1 MVLVKRSRP
10 IFGWLAL
17 LAGVLLLLAGL
28 PPARAQAPFAGPPLL
43 GPLLAT
49 SPAERDRVVLYD
61 LGGEVQRE
69 FTLGAQEHTVW
80 GFSPDGCRLLL
91 TLADPG
97 GLAQV
102 VSTRLD
108 GTDLRTL
115 VRYDEMP
122 AGAWGG
128 WEPNWSP
135 DGTRIAFTMVRDTA
149 YLNLPAPQADGDPY
163 EYRVAWVP
171 ADGGTPTFYSISGDE
186 HTPLWSPA
194 GGWLVYTAYEARVLG
209 SDASSTAAPTPEGA
223 AASAALPT
231 TREAD
236 LWVVSVDAEEKY
248 RLTYFDTGSVGM
260 PRWSPDGALL
270 GFVYSPV
277 GNNDQLW
284 MIANQPGSI
293 PTQLSFQWS
302 LILDLTWLPDG
313 SAMLAAARDFGNET
327 VNRLWRMPL
336 IPPAETGATL
346 YVGDPA
352 LSYVDFPRFSPDG
365 AQLALR
371 SAYVLALVDAAS
383 GAWSLLDDGALG
395 NTPPVWSPAVFAGE
409 AACL

>member
-1 MVLVKRSRP
+1 VNRSSLFSRHA
-10 IFGWLAL
+10 AL
-17 LAGVLLLLAGL
+17 LTGAFLFLIALM
-28 PPARAQAPFAGPPLL
+28 PAQAQAPFAGPPLV

-49 SPAERDRVVLYD
+49 ASAERDRVVLYD
-61 LGGEVQRE
+61 LGGETRRE
-69 FTLGAQEHTVW
+69 FTLGAREHTVW

-91 TLADPG
+91 TLAEPG
-97 GLAQV
+97 GLAQIV
-102 VSTRLD
+102 TTRLD
-108 GTDLRTL
+108 GADPQTL

-122 AGAWGG
+122 GGAWGA

-163 EYRVAWVP
+163 EYRVAWVSP
-171 ADGGTPTFYSISGDE
+171 EGGTPTFYSISGDE
-186 HTPLWSPA
+186 HTPLWSPDGA
-194 GGWLVYTAYEARVLG
+194 WLAYTAYEARVPG
-209 SDASSTAAPTPEGA
+209 VDPASTAVPTPE
-223 AASAALPT
+223 ASAGSMAPST
-231 TREAD
+231 IREAD
-236 LWVVSVDAEEKY
+236 LWVVSADAEEKY

-260 PRWSPDGALL
+260 PRWSPDGALI
-270 GFVYSPV
+270 GFVYAPV

-284 MIANQPGSI
+284 MIANRPGSI

-302 LILDLTWLPDG
+302 LLLDLTWLPDG
-313 SAMLAAARDFGNET
+313 SAMLAAARDFGNVT

-336 IPPAETGATL
+336 IPPAETGAAL

-365 AQLALR
+365 TQLALR
-371 SAYVLALVDAAS
+371 SAYELALVDPAT
-383 GAWSLLDDGALG
+383 GVWSLLDEDALG
-395 NTPPVWSPAVFAGE
+395 NTPPVWSPAAFAGE